1 MSSNQHFLVDLVT
14 EGVCYGKP
22 VQFMELQLTDAW
34 FSITSMSVTSN
45 FQMQE
50 KLIARKYCYN
60 KYFKKT
66 FLRAFIAH
74 DKCLKIYMII
84 YVTYSCLKSN
94 IVSIYL
100 RPFVSSSANVRKTGS
115 DCVNLTMEV
124 YAAAVFA
131 ISYVA
136 SFCCLLFCFI

>member
-1 MSSNQHFLVDLVT
+1 MSSNKQFLVDLVT
-14 EGVCYGKP
+14 EGVCHGKP

-60 KYFKKT
+60 KYFKKI

-115 DCVNLTMEV
+115 DCVNLAVEV

-136 SFCCLLFCFI
+136 SFCLLFCFI